1 MNIFLRMKRYL
12 VILFLLVV
20 PLSLSAQVF
29 EFRREVP
36 RSEERRSPVEYKDG
50 QRGLERFMMEKY
62 DNPDGGR
69 GVNGDIVVEMIV
81 NEKGK
86 VTDTRVLS
94 RVSKAYDDEAERVVR
109 KMKFKPAKVG
119 KKKVK
124 SRTRVVFPIRRGR
137 LSFVTFD
144 TIDI

>member
-1 MNIFLRMKRYL
+1 MKRI
-12 VILFLLVV
+12 VFLITLVV
-20 PLSLSAQVF
+20 FPLLISAQMF
-29 EFRREVP
+29 ESRQ
-36 RSEERRSPVEYKDG
+36 ERMGRGEQRTPVEYKDG
-50 QRGLERFMMEKY
+50 QRGMERFMLKCF
-62 DNPDGGR
+62 DNPDGDR

-86 VTDTRVLS
+86 VTDTRVLNG
-94 RVSKAYDDEAERVVR
+94 VSKAYDDEAQRVVR
-109 KMKFKPAKVG
+109 KMKFKPAKIG

-144 TIDI
+144 TIDV